1 MAKSK
6 SRIAWNLLWIVVAF
20 VSGLFVANFTITY
33 GVVDFVAGMPDK
45 KVMLNRDVRFI
56 NGKGTEYVLPKG
68 TVLTW
73 EGAQGNQYYLS
84 IRYILNDGSAIVL
97 VENDASYDFLQ
108 Q

>member
-20 VSGLFVANFTITY
+20 VSGLFVANFTINY

-97 VENDASYDFLQ
+97 VENDASYDFMQ